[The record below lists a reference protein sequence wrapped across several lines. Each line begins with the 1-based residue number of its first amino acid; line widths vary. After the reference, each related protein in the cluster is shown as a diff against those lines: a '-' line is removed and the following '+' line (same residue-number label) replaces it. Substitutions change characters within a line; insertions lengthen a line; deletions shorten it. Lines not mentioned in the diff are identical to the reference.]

1 MGTVTIRNLDD
12 EVIERA
18 KQRQDRTTARSKPS
32 CGRSSPG
39 SSSHCRPR
47 SSSSWL
53 TRFRERTRG
62 RTQVDGA
69 ILQREGRDWL
79 DAKAERIARG
89 NSEP

>member
-18 KQRQDRTTARSKPS
+18 KQRARSHN
-32 CGRSSPG
+32 RSLEAEL
-39 SSSHCRPR
+39 RTI
-47 SSSSWL
+47 L
-53 TRFRERTRG
+53 TRELKPLSAAEFFQLADEIRERTRG
-62 RTQVDGA
+62 RPQVDGA